1 MNTEGFT
8 KMNKEAQDQT
18 YGGWAWLIALVPML
32 IQSIVTTVAAIKTLT
47 TDGKGSI
54 KTSSTGSVEAHW
66 DDGPDSKTASKRT
79 AATKG
84 PTNTVYYAY

>member
-8 KMNKEAQDQT
+8 KMNKEARDQT

-66 DDGPDSKTASKRT
+66 DDAPDSKTGAKKAS
-79 AATKG
+79 TKG
-84 PTNTVYYAY
+84 STNTVYYAY